1 MFFILYILIC
11 VNLFKFPALIKLFV
25 IPFLL
30 KNAIFVIIEKK
41 YLLSLKQTN
50 KLKILNDPI
59 YGFITIPNALIF
71 DLIEHSYFQRLRRI
85 SQVGLSYLV
94 YPGAHHTRFHHAIGC
109 MHLMQSAVQTLRAK
123 GIEISEKEA
132 SALYIAI
139 LLHDIGHGPFSHA
152 LEHSIVTGIS
162 HEEISLFYM
171 KELNKEFNGQL
182 SLAIEI
188 FEGNYPRKFMHQLI
202 SSQLDMD
209 RLDYLKRDS
218 FYSGV
223 AEGNINSDRL
233 IAMLYVVND
242 ELVLEEKGIYSAEKF
257 IVGRRLMYWQVYLHK
272 TGIVAEKMLVNL
284 LRRANELS
292 KKGEILHSSKAF
304 NFFLVN
310 QISKNN
316 FDFDV
321 LKTFAKLDDYDIL
334 SAIKDWI
341 SHDDKVLSILS
352 KMIINRN
359 LSKIEIKNEPIS
371 EKYFKKI
378 YESNLFELDM
388 SKEELDYFVFT
399 DCVKNQAY
407 DSSKSRINIY
417 FKDESI
423 KDLTEASDQ
432 LNIQALTKPV
442 VKYFICYPKK

>member
-1 MFFILYILIC
+1 MS
-11 VNLFKFPALIKLFV
+11 A
-25 IPFLL
+25 
-30 KNAIFVIIEKK
+30 
-41 YLLSLKQTN
+41 KQTN

-59 YGFITIPNALIF
+59 YGFIAIPNALIF

-85 SQVGLSYLV
+85 SQMGLSYLV

-109 MHLMQSAVQTLRAK
+109 MHLMQSAVQTLRSK
-123 GIEISEKEA
+123 GGEISEDEA
-132 SALYIAI
+132 TALYIAI

-182 SLAIEI
+182 SLAIEV
-188 FEGNYPRKFMHQLI
+188 FEGKYPRKFMHQLI

-223 AEGNINSDRL
+223 AEGNINSERL
-233 IAMLYVVND
+233 IAMLYVVDD

-272 TGIVAEKMLVNL
+272 TGVVAEKMLVNL
-284 LRRANELS
+284 LRRANELA
-292 KKGEILHSSKAF
+292 KKGDKLSGSKAF
-304 NFFLVN
+304 SFFLEN
-310 QISKNN
+310 QISENN
-316 FDFDV
+316 FDFEV

-341 SHDDKVLSILS
+341 SHDDKVLSSLS

-359 LSKIEIKNEPIS
+359 LLRIELSNDPIDEDYYHS
-371 EKYFKKI
+371 MIDLKKK
-378 YESNLFELDM
+378 ELEFSD
-388 SKEELDYFVFT
+388 EELSYFIFT
-399 DCVKNQAY
+399 DCVQNQAY
-407 DSSKSRINIY
+407 DSSKSKINIY
-417 FKDESI
+417 FKNGVI
-423 KDLTEASDQ
+423 KDLSEASDQ